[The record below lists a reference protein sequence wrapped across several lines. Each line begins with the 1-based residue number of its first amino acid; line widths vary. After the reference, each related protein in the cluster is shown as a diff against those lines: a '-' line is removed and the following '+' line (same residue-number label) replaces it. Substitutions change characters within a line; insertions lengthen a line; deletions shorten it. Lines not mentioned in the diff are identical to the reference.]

1 MASGTLLI
9 GDDMLINNLRVIAE
23 EMNEKAAKA
32 LKDAGGKIISSSIK
46 RTPIKTGELR
56 KRSFNEGPLK
66 SGDSYVQVVG
76 YEKFGGLWEY
86 VDGPYAVEVHEN
98 LEARHSV
105 GESQFLKRGVEETSA
120 KLQAYLAKE
129 MKI

>member
-9 GDDMLINNLRVIAE
+9 GDDMLINNLRVKAE

-86 VDGPYAVEVHEN
+86 GRETVRMLLRCMRISKRATALAN
-98 LEARHSV
+98 LS
-105 GESQFLKRGVEETSA
+105 F
-120 KLQAYLAKE
+120 
-129 MKI
+129 

>member
-9 GDDMLINNLRVIAE
+9 GDDMLINNLRVKAE

-76 YEKFGGLWEY
+76 YEKFGGLWES
-86 VDGPYAVEVHEN
+86 GGTAYAVEVHEN

-105 GESQFLKRGVEETSA
+105 GESQFLKKGVEETSA